1 MKWNEWKKSTD
12 EQMKKYETMQKMKDV
27 EFRLRAKGEM
37 SLQEIGQLTGLKDS
51 GLKSLLHS
59 MMNYYLI
66 YEYRKDG
73 EIYLG
78 LLK

>member
-1 MKWNEWKKSTD
+1 MKWNEWKKSTE
-12 EQMKKYETMQKMKDV
+12 EQMKKYETMRKMKDV
-27 EFRLRAKGEM
+27 EFHLRAKGELT
-37 SLQEIGQLTGLKDS
+37 LQEIGYLTGLKDS

-59 MMNYYLI
+59 MTNYYLI